1 MKGGHYQLEDG
12 EWELHTREGLIRVAS
27 SPIDEAWLGALDLHD
42 DIVDRLAPAYDPF
55 VVPILA
61 FPDMDHDEAIAKLA
75 RRKRVNLLWR
85 PDLPPETIAKI
96 LRSQPVR
103 KTLSQQRIS
112 REVEAVTD
120 GLIILDQGQ
129 LGAAAAGCAKTSY
142 ECPEMEPEPPAKV
155 LRITLARSVILEA
168 KAKDITIRHIT
179 RR

>member
-61 FPDMDHDEAIAKLA
+61 FPDMDPDEAIVKLA

-85 PDLPPETIAKI
+85 PDSSPEAIAEV
-96 LRSQPVR
+96 LRSQPVH
-103 KTLSQQRIS
+103 KPLPWSRICQ
-112 REVEAVTD
+112 EVEAVTD